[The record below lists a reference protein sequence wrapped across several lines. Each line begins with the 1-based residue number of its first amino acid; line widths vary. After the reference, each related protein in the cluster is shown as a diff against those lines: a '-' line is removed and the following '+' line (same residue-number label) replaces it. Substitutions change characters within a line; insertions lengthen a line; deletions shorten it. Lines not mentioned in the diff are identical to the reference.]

1 MICGHK
7 EKLSHFRREAWSR
20 ADDQFDLEKGKGSK
34 LHVIRTYDAK
44 DLNFETTPRWLNDQ
58 GDEVNV
64 WSLKGTK
71 QGGWAQNYI
80 EAKIELYADG
90 KKGGDHGDLLQ
101 YAKDRGHN
109 LGFIPIEQPPLP
121 STDEVRREV
130 AAMAAIR
137 ERATGG
143 GSSSSD

>member
-1 MICGHK
+1 MEQC
-7 EKLSHFRREAWSR
+7 SRFRSPSTSSVGW
-20 ADDQFDLEKGKGSK
+20 
-34 LHVIRTYDAK
+34 
-44 DLNFETTPRWLNDQ
+44 
-58 GDEVNV
+58 
-64 WSLKGTK
+64 
-71 QGGWAQNYI
+71 WAQNYI

-109 LGFIPIEQPPLP
+109 LGFIPIQQPPLP